1 LFFLSLLNFK
11 TKRKSNNNSQ
21 DDAIHNDVRPS
32 FTNIIPLRHTSP
44 QLASS
49 ERVDISNESTMR
61 YLVPASSCP
70 PDDQPW
76 LISSRAELAQDDVV
90 FARWASKHAADPP
103 STSAAAQAA
112 WVQEIEER
120 NAEDYED
127 NVARLGALHMFE
139 RRS

>member
-1 LFFLSLLNFK
+1 
-11 TKRKSNNNSQ
+11 
-21 DDAIHNDVRPS
+21 
-32 FTNIIPLRHTSP
+32 
-44 QLASS
+44 
-49 ERVDISNESTMR
+49 MR